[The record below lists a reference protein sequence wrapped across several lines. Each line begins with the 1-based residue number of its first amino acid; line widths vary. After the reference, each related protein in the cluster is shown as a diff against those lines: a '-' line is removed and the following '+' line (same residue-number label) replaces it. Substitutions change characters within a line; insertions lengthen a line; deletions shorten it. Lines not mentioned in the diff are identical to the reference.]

1 VFFGHLS
8 FENQIAEP
16 SERIPKFTRRCLH
29 AYPETTIMAFPT
41 AIRVAQKGGLRPLH
55 FDQQFSLKVL
65 VVSVSHTLFGCITVS
80 VGSGSWSRHR
90 YPSHA

>member
-1 VFFGHLS
+1 
-8 FENQIAEP
+8 
-16 SERIPKFTRRCLH
+16 
-29 AYPETTIMAFPT
+29 
-41 AIRVAQKGGLRPLH
+41 
-55 FDQQFSLKVL
+55 L